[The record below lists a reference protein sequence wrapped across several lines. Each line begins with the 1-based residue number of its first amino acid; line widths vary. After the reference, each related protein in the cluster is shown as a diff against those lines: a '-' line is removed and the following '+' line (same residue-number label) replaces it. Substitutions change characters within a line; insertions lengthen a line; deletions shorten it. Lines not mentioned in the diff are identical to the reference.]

1 MLRFSLAF
9 VLVAVLLTCGA
20 VPAGAALP
28 GTVDEFKSLVSAQ
41 SGDPVGATKLFF
53 TAVFVATH
61 KDEALGGKMLDEIM
75 CTDKWEDTH
84 PVLAAALKE
93 SKWVFDSYDT
103 ASDPENFELD
113 TSGPDMLPVSLFDLG
128 EVAKVRLATS
138 ASDTARPIYLKKT
151 DGGWRVASES
161 PLCTGLKAADG
172 NPGEDVAGTTT
183 PAGIVHLWLESM
195 YLYVFGDKE
204 EGEKMWRSCLA
215 SDPAETSIALCKR
228 QVGEKPYIVFS
239 YAVGTS
245 PEESYLNFD
254 PFDFKVEITRTED
267 AAGNKKAFIRSSGAD
282 SPRPFLS
289 KITKRSQLRMDEY
302 SSLYVGVKTP
312 PKPEW

>member
-1 MLRFSLAF
+1 MLKLSLAF
-9 VLVAVLLTCGA
+9 VLITVLLACGA

-28 GTVDEFKSLVSAQ
+28 GTADEFKNLVTAQ

-53 TAVFVATH
+53 AAVFVTTH
-61 KDEALGGKMLDEIM
+61 KDEALGHKMLDEIM

-113 TSGPDMLPVSLFDLG
+113 ASDPDMLSVSLFDLG
-128 EVAKVRLATS
+128 ELAKVRLATS
-138 ASDTARPIYLKKT
+138 ASDTARPIYLKKI

-172 NPGEDVAGTTT
+172 NPGEDIAGTNS
-183 PAGIVHLWLESM
+183 PAGVVHLWLEAM
-195 YLYVFGDKE
+195 YLYVLGDKE
-204 EGEKMWRSCLA
+204 EGERIWRACLA
-215 SDPAETSIALCKR
+215 SNPPETSIALCKR
-228 QVGEKPYIVFS
+228 QVAERPYIVFS

-254 PFDFKVEITRTED
+254 PFSFTVEITRTED
-267 AAGNKKAFIRSSGAD
+267 VAGNRKAFVRSSGAD
-282 SPRPFLS
+282 NPRPFMS
-289 KITKRSQLRMDEY
+289 KITKRGQLRMDEY